1 MTDPVQSAPPL
12 GLATLRIA
20 QAELA
25 RGVREEPLGSN
36 TGVDVRRYLAP
47 CVRHGR
53 LVYPHPETAADAW
66 CAAFACWCVWT
77 AAHARLRDD
86 LRDIPKL
93 ALAWDAHEWI
103 EGMSDARIGYRA
115 SVAELCDDARAT
127 GALRLPNADEY
138 PLPGDLIVYGRDN
151 QNPLHGGHG
160 HVAICERWSPVDGH
174 AVISGN
180 SHDRV
185 ARDEWEAGDMS
196 PWGPML
202 AWIKL

>member
-1 MTDPVQSAPPL
+1 MTDPAQSAPSL

-25 RGVREEPLGSN
+25 RGVRETSPNDGERIR
-36 TGVDVRRYLAP
+36 VYRAP
-47 CVRHGR
+47 CVRHGAP
-53 LVYPHPETAADAW
+53 LHLGPSPW
-66 CAAFACWCVWT
+66 CAMFASWCVWT
-77 AAHARLRDD
+77 AAHARLRDN

-185 ARDEWEAGDMS
+185 ARDTWDAGDMS